1 MEEVYTGKKRRRSGL
16 WVGKIDI
23 SHQLVYAPQSVE
35 FGVKWS
41 DQRFL
46 LPSSLHPL
54 FFFALPLSPE
64 GGSRGRKIQQG
75 RDQPGNQYSLLHDRP
90 RTSTSSMTKAQN
102 QLARGGG
109 GTNEKKTSSEDE
121 KGRLPYPLDS
131 IWYIGS
137 FIMRRFRHQLW
148 PLLEGGRNFFEMRG
162 G

>member
-1 MEEVYTGKKRRRSGL
+1 MGGARWERDDMEEVYTGKKRRRSGL

-109 GTNEKKTSSEDE
+109 A
-121 KGRLPYPLDS
+121 P
-131 IWYIGS
+131 
-137 FIMRRFRHQLW
+137 MRRKRRVKMKKDVFPIHSTRSDISEASLW
-148 PLLEGGRNFFEMRG
+148 EGFGINYG
-162 G
+162 LS